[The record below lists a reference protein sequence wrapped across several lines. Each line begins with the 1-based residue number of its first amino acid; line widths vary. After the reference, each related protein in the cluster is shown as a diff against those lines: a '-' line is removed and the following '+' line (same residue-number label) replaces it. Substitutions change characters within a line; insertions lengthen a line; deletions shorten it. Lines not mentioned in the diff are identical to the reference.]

1 MAYHILADL
10 VVVLH
15 FTFII
20 FGLLGGLLAL
30 WRKWIAYIHIPAAI
44 WASLIVIQGWIC
56 PLTPLEN
63 YLRME
68 AGAGGYSGGFIAH
81 YIAPIIYPDGL
92 TRDLQVNLGFIALGI
107 NIAIY
112 SYVVYRR
119 QRKTK

>member
-15 FTFII
+15 FAFII
-20 FGLLGGLLAL
+20 FGLLGGLLVL
-30 WRKWIAYIHIPAAI
+30 WRKWIAYIHIPAAL
-44 WASLIVIQGWIC
+44 WGSLIVIQGWVC

-63 YLRME
+63 YLRTE
-68 AGAGGYSGGFIAH
+68 GGSEGYSGGFIAH
-81 YIAPIIYPDGL
+81 YITPIIYPEGL

-112 SYVVYRR
+112 IYVVYRR
-119 QRKTK
+119 RRKTK

>member
-1 MAYHILADL
+1 MAYQLLADL
-10 VVVLH
+10 VVALH
-15 FTFII
+15 FAFIV

-30 WRKWIAYIHIPAAI
+30 WQKWVAFIHIPAAT
-44 WASLIVIQGWIC
+44 WGSLIVIQGWIC

-119 QRKTK
+119 RQKTA

>member
-1 MAYHILADL
+1 MAYQLLADL

-20 FGLLGGLLAL
+20 FGLLGGLLVL
-30 WRKWIAYIHIPAAI
+30 WRKWIVTIHLPAAM
-44 WASLIVIQGWIC
+44 WGSLIVIQGWVC

-68 AGAGGYSGGFIAH
+68 AGSEGYSGGFIAH
-81 YIAPIIYPDGL
+81 YITPIIYPEGL

-112 SYVVYRR
+112 IYVIYRR
-119 QRKTK
+119 R

>member
-1 MAYHILADL
+1 LAYHTLADL

-15 FTFII
+15 FAFII
-20 FGLLGGLLAL
+20 FGLLGGLLVL

-44 WASLIVIQGWIC
+44 WGSLIVIQGWIC

-68 AGAGGYSGGFIAH
+68 GGSGGYSGGFIAH
-81 YIAPIIYPDGL
+81 YIVPIIYPEGL

-112 SYVVYRR
+112 SFVVYRR
-119 QRKTK
+119 RRKTK